1 MQVLQNQMQIN
12 GRRTRLV
19 LLQEGRE
26 AKERRGKQCM
36 MAGQRHCCVNQLPK
50 VAEVKWG
57 HAASGP
63 SNHQE

>member
-1 MQVLQNQMQIN
+1 M
-12 GRRTRLV
+12 

-26 AKERRGKQCM
+26 AKERTGKQCM
-36 MAGQRHCCVNQLPK
+36 MAGQRHCCANQLPK